1 MSDSTLAPHPSP
13 EIIARTFMPGGG
25 VPNNAKL
32 PLVIYRQAL
41 PAGRPNLASEIEGLY
56 HDHGWGGTWRWSVY
70 DFHHFHS
77 NAHES
82 LAVFR
87 GTARVQFGGESGEA
101 FDVGVGDVIIIPA
114 GVGHKKLKSS
124 DDFQVVGG
132 YPGGQVP
139 DMNRDDETTRA
150 GVQTAIIN
158 VALPAADPIYGAAGP
173 LMRLWKV

>member
-1 MSDSTLAPHPSP
+1 MPESTLAPHPSP
-13 EIIARTFMPGGG
+13 EITVRLFTPCKG

-32 PLVIYRQAL
+32 PLVIYRHAL
-41 PAGRPNLASEIEGLY
+41 AAGRRDLASEIEALY
-56 HDHGWGGTWRWSVY
+56 HDHGWGGAWRWSVY
-70 DFHHFHS
+70 DFHHFHC

-87 GTARVQFGGESGEA
+87 GTARVQFGGERGDA

-114 GVGHKKLKSS
+114 GVGHKKLSSS

-139 DMNRDDETTRA
+139 DMNRDDDA
-150 GVQTAIIN
+150 VCAKWQTAIPN
-158 VALPAADPIYGAAGP
+158 VPLPEADPIYGAAGP
-173 LMRLWKV
+173 LMRLWKT